1 MNRELKHLNLT
12 EGQVPC
18 LMVLSKNP
26 GITQDELAKILHID
40 KGTIAR
46 AVRKLEEKELLDR
59 IQDQKNRRRYLLSL
73 TSKGDDRIPE
83 ILSAEE
89 KWEKLIF
96 TGFPDEERSHV
107 VNCVKILAKNSLEL
121 GKNNLKDNEPKI
133 GKN

>member
-46 AVRKLEEKELLDR
+46 AVRKLEEKDMLNR

-73 TSKGDDRIPE
+73 TVKGENRIPE
-83 ILSAEE
+83 ILRAEE
-89 KWEKLIF
+89 KWENLIF
-96 TGFPDEERSHV
+96 TCFTDEERSHV

-121 GKNNLKDNEPKI
+121 GKTDLKDK
-133 GKN
+133 